1 MENMITDVREW
12 RVNTTQAE
20 ICKCIRKITD
30 SYRANNICIVLEK
43 KKKKA
48 PTRILIS
55 AKEMIWH
62 GKQIFVTSALF
73 LIESDD
79 QRGEV

>member
-30 SYRANNICIVLEK
+30 SYRANNICIVL
-43 KKKKA
+43 
-48 PTRILIS
+48 IG

-62 GKQIFVTSALF
+62 GKQIFVTSASF